1 MNSRV
6 ISRCLLAGVFLAVCF
21 TTSTSWS
28 IELQPT
34 VFDQGIQQV
43 RFETGLTSD
52 NSDIWLAAT
61 DQEEEPQFEE
71 EAQWET
77 KALDYKQKSP
87 LKAFFMSLA
96 VPGLGQFYYG
106 SKIKP
111 VAFLGIEAVSWMMN
125 SKWNGDGDDL
135 TSAYEAYNLAHWSRD
150 NYGSYLFDVWGDS
163 SDTDI
168 NDVTHH
174 LPETNTQQ
182 YFEMTGKYDQFGWG
196 WDDAEIGGRDL
207 NSHISVGDLE
217 KITDDSTTIPSSENR
232 FTYEQMRDNANKKYD
247 KADRM
252 IYVVMFNHLVS
263 AFEAYITT
271 NKHNSAL
278 KNAENEFAVQV
289 RASLR
294 TSYVKWD
301 TPFMKVTYKF

>member
-1 MNSRV
+1 MFYR
-6 ISRCLLAGVFLAVCF
+6 IHIFFLALCF
-21 TTSTSWS
+21 TATTSWS

-34 VFDQGIQQV
+34 TFDRGIQQV

-52 NSDIWLAAT
+52 VSDVWLAAAG
-61 DQEEEPQFEE
+61 DEGEPQFVD

-77 KALDYKQKSP
+77 KALDYKPKSP

-111 VAFLGIEAVSWMMN
+111 VAFLGIEAVSWLMS

-135 TSAYEAYNLAHWSRD
+135 TSEYETFNRTHWLRQSYSD
-150 NYGSYLFDVWGDS
+150 YLFEVWGDT
-163 SDTDI
+163 SDANI

-182 YFEMTGKYDQFGWG
+182 YYEMTGKYDQFGWG
-196 WDDAEIGGRDL
+196 WDDAAIGSRDL
-207 NSHISVGDLE
+207 NSYISASDLE
-217 KITDDSTTIPSSENR
+217 KITEDTTTIPYSTNR
-232 FTYEQMRDNANKKYD
+232 FTYEQMRDDANKTYD

-271 NKHNSAL
+271 NKRNNAL

-289 RASLR
+289 RASLK

-301 TPFMKVTYKF
+301 TPFMKVTYNF